1 MREEINMSQ
10 SDSYFLLRECSAGIK
25 TAVGAIDD
33 VLPYVKE
40 KEFMRV
46 LQKSKNEHKELEKT
60 VNAELEKLGA
70 DCKEPNIV
78 AKSMSKVKIN
88 AEMSFKPKS
97 AQAASLITD
106 GCGMGIK
113 SINRYL
119 NQYPSA
125 SGEVKNIARKLSELE
140 EKLENEMKPYL

>member
-1 MREEINMSQ
+1 MSQ

-40 KEFMRV
+40 KSMKQI
-46 LQKSKNEHKELEKT
+46 LQNSKLDHERLEKT

-70 DCKEPNIV
+70 DSKEPSIV
-78 AKSMSKVKIN
+78 TKSMSKVKIN
-88 AEMSFKPKS
+88 AEMSFKPTE
-97 AQAASLITD
+97 AQAASIITD
-106 GCGMGIK
+106 GCGMGVK

-125 SGEVKNIARKLSELE
+125 NESIKHIAREISRLE
-140 EKLENEMKPYL
+140 ESLEHQMKTYL